1 MENRRVIPT
10 SLESSLL
17 FLDTKNFHIVR
28 LILSGVQFEER
39 KEMDSERRGCVK
51 TKTSSFLKASP

>member
-1 MENRRVIPT
+1 MESRRVIPT

-17 FLDTKNFHIVR
+17 FLDTENFHIVR

-39 KEMDSERRGCVK
+39 KEIDSERWGCVK
-51 TKTSSFLKASP
+51 TKTSNFLKASP